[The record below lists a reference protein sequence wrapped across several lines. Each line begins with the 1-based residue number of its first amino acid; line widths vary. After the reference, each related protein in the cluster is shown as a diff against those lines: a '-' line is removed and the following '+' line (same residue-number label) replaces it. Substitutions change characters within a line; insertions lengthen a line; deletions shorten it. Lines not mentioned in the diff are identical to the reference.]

1 MPAMYWEKKMLLSP
15 YVNLYLGNLVRKKK
29 VNFSQVSYIQIGS
42 SVYHAQLLF
51 SLLTLSEVQ
60 STNLQIEKNGMCFT
74 G

>member
-1 MPAMYWEKKMLLSP
+1 MLLSP
-15 YVNLYLGNLVRKKK
+15 YVNLYLGNLVRKK